1 MRVGIIALL
10 QESNTFVFEPTEWRH
25 FESHLLAR
33 GEAVRGQLA
42 DAAHEVGGFFQG
54 LDEEGLQAIP
64 LFAARALPY
73 GTVTDATYAAL
84 KQALL
89 GELASAGS
97 LDGLLL
103 APHGATVSATIRDV
117 DGDWISAVRQVVG
130 PTIPLVVT
138 ADPHGNLS
146 PKMVEAAD
154 AIIAYRTNPH
164 LDQRERGLEAARLIA
179 RMLRGEVRPRMA
191 AAFPPMVIN
200 IDRQCTDEMPCRALC
215 EEIDKVRAEPG
226 VLSASL
232 FLGFPYA
239 DVVEMGTSIV
249 VVTDD
254 DLPSARRHATQL
266 AADLW
271 EKRHDFRPDLLEPAE
286 AIDRALAL
294 AGPVCCLDMGDNV
307 GGGSAA
313 DGTVLARHFHEREL
327 GPTFVCLYDPVA
339 VQQAEQAG
347 VGQPVAM
354 AVGGKTDHLHG
365 APLEGIFMVED
376 LRDGVF
382 HEPQA
387 RHAGMT
393 HFDQGR
399 TAIVRAG
406 SGLVVMLTSRRMV
419 PFSLHQL
426 TDLGIKPEQFRFLI
440 AKGVNAPLAAYSEV
454 CPSFVRVNTPGA
466 TTADLSRLAYT
477 HRRRP
482 LFPFDPETA
491 WQAGTGTL

>member
-10 QESNTFVFEPTEWRH
+10 QESNTFVSEPTEWRH

-33 GEAVRGQLA
+33 GEAVREQLG

-54 LDEEGLQAIP
+54 LGEEGLQAVP

-73 GTVTDATYAAL
+73 GTVTDETYVAL
-84 KQALL
+84 KHALL
-89 GELASAGS
+89 EELSGAGT

-103 APHGATVSATIRDV
+103 APHGATVSETIRDV
-117 DGDWISAVRQVVG
+117 DGDWISAVRAAVG
-130 PTIPLVVT
+130 PDVPLVVT

-179 RMLRGEVRPRMA
+179 RMLRGQARPTMA

-200 IDRQCTDEMPCRALC
+200 IERQCTEEMPCRSLC
-215 EEIDKVRAEPG
+215 ESIDQLRAEPG

-239 DVVEMGTSIV
+239 DVAEMGTSII
-249 VVTDD
+249 VVTDN
-254 DLPSARRHATQL
+254 DLPAARRHATRL

-271 EKRHDFRPDLLEPAE
+271 ARRFDFQPALLDPESAL
-286 AIDRALAL
+286 DRAVSLP
-294 AGPVCCLDMGDNV
+294 GPVCLLDMGDNV

-313 DGTVLARHFHEREL
+313 DGTVLAQHFHEREL
-327 GPTFVCLYDPVA
+327 GPTFVCLYDPQA

-347 VGQPVAM
+347 VGQQIAM
-354 AVGGKTDHLHG
+354 ALGGKTDDQHG
-365 APLEGIFMVED
+365 APLEGLFTVED
-376 LRDGVF
+376 IRDGAF
-382 HEPQA
+382 QEPQA

-399 TAIVRAG
+399 TAIVR
-406 SGLVVMLTSRRMV
+406 STTGLVVMLTSRRMV

-426 TDLGIKPEQFRFLI
+426 TDLGLKPEEFRFLI

-454 CPSFVRVNTPGA
+454 CPSFLRVNTPGA
-466 TTADLSRLAYT
+466 TTADLSHLTYV

-482 LFPFDPETA
+482 LFPFELETA
-491 WQAGTGTL
+491 WEPDSGTL